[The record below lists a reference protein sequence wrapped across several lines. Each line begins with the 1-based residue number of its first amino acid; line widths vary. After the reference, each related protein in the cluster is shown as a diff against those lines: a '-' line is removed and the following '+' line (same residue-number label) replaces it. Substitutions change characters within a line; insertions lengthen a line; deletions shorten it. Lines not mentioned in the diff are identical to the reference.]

1 MRALL
6 LIVLSLFVAASSTFA
21 SEGGNGPRIRPQD
34 DRITAMLAAGV
45 ARSASFRALVDRIE
59 ASDVYVYVGMSP
71 LLKSTLAGRLSWMT
85 KAGGYRYLRAAISTG
100 LSSDRIIS
108 SLAHEF
114 QHVVEVIE
122 DSNVVDEKTLET
134 LYKRIGEPSRA
145 SVTVAWETVAAQEV
159 ASRVRRELNARPVTL
174 AARVTNSDKL

>member
-1 MRALL
+1 MHALL
-6 LIVLSLFVAASSTFA
+6 LIVLSLFVAASSALA
-21 SEGGNGPRIRPQD
+21 SERGNGPRIRPQD

-71 LLKSTLAGRLSWMT
+71 LLKSSLAGRLSWMT

-108 SLAHEF
+108 SLAHEL

-122 DSNVVDEKTLET
+122 DSAVVDEKSLET

-145 SVTVAWETVAAQEV
+145 TASVAWETVAAQEV
-159 ASRVRRELNARPVTL
+159 ASRVRRELKEQPVTL
-174 AARVTNSDKL
+174 ALRVTTSDKL